1 MLEAFCSPSY
11 IEKEL
16 EKVIKVFEKY
26 ETACVAKSRF
36 GPSICLLVWP
46 RLKAR
51 GGEGGEPLRWE
62 PDIRNL
68 FSSVKAAI
76 ESS

>member
-46 RLKAR
+46 RLK
-51 GGEGGEPLRWE
+51 EPLGWQ
-62 PDIRNL
+62 PGIRNL
-68 FSSVKAAI
+68 LSSVKGAI